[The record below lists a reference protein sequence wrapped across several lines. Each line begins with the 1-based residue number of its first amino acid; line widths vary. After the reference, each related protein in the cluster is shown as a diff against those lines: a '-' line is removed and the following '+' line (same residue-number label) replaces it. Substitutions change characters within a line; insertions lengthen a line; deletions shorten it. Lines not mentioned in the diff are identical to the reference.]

1 MNLFNRLPGFERA
14 RAGLEWALIRHLP
27 LLATRAASAH
37 AARLAETDAIAVSLG

>member
-14 RAGLEWALIRHLP
+14 PAGLEWALIRRLP
-27 LLATRAASAH
+27 LLATRAASAQ